1 MPGGQSAS
9 VFGASFEV
17 LDRSTGISGSV
28 TGALVATAA
37 GSGELGISGLISV
50 TGLKLGRSIFSM
62 EKERFLETAGALL
75 RVSAACSTSVG
86 VGGGEER
93 RLEFRDGAGE
103 DLKLKDD
110 DEEDDIDDVGEKM
123 GG

>member
-1 MPGGQSAS
+1 M
-9 VFGASFEV
+9 
-17 LDRSTGISGSV
+17 

-62 EKERFLETAGALL
+62 EKERFLETTGALL
-75 RVSAACSTSVG
+75 RFSAACSTSVG

-93 RLEFRDGAGE
+93 RLEFRDGAGD

>member
-1 MPGGQSAS
+1 
-9 VFGASFEV
+9 
-17 LDRSTGISGSV
+17 
-28 TGALVATAA
+28 
-37 GSGELGISGLISV
+37 
-50 TGLKLGRSIFSM
+50 M

-93 RLEFRDGAGE
+93 RLEFRDGAGD

-110 DEEDDIDDVGEKM
+110 DDSDEGEEQDLSGEYCMLLNHGLKACS
-123 GG
+123 